1 MKTPLTNSGIV
12 EVLRRQRQD
21 LTRFGVNTIAL
32 FGSHAKNTQGASSDL
47 DFLVEFSVPTYDNF
61 VELENYLEKLFDRK
75 VDILTP
81 AGIESIRVPE
91 VAEDIRRSL
100 VHV

>member
-1 MKTPLTNSGIV
+1 VKPQLTSAGIV
-12 EVLRRQRQD
+12 DLLREQRRE
-21 LTRFGVNTIAL
+21 LRRFGVRTIAL
-32 FGSHAKNTQGASSDL
+32 FGSHAKGGQTASSDL
-47 DFLVEFSVPTYDNF
+47 DFLVDFSAPTYDNF
-61 VELENYLEKLFDRK
+61 VELEEYLEKLFDRK

-81 AGIESIRVPE
+81 AGIESIRVPG